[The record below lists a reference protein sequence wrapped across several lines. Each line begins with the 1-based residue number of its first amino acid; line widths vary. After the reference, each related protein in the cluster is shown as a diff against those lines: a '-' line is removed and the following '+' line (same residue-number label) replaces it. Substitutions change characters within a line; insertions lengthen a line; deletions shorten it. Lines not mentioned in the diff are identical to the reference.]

1 MLNERMLL
9 FLVVERADV
18 LAWCETLAEAQKF
31 LARYQ
36 HLARERNQPE
46 TDFAIFEAKEVR

>member
-1 MLNERMLL
+1 MMTERMLL

-18 LAWCETLAEAQKF
+18 IAWCDTLEEAQRF
-31 LARYQ
+31 LVRYR